1 MTQKQKAFLIFLVLI
16 TLFLVFFTQEKSS
29 VPEPMVDTAATT
41 TPQVDTMN
49 ITIFVQNKEIAR
61 VSDCGATKKVS
72 YVIPKTTAVA
82 DASLK
87 ILFENELAQY
97 GQYDSV
103 VIENTIAQV
112 KLKNHIQSLSS
123 CELAH
128 LTSTIKDT
136 LTQYPTITD
145 IELSGPQGKFE
156 F

>member
-1 MTQKQKAFLIFLVLI
+1 MSKVQKIFLLLLVTTTI
-16 TLFLVFFTQEKSS
+16 LFVFFTHESEIVS
-29 VPEPMVDTAATT
+29 TVDVATS
-41 TPQVDTMN
+41 TPQVEKMILTVY
-49 ITIFVQNKEIAR
+49 VQDKEEAQF
-61 VSDCGATKKVS
+61 SDCGATEKIT
-72 YVIPKTTAVA
+72 YEIPRTTAVA
-82 DASLK
+82 DVSLR
-87 ILFENELAQY
+87 ILFESELAKF

-103 VIENTIAQV
+103 VIENKIAKV
-112 KLKNHIQSLSS
+112 KLQNHIQSLSS